1 MTRQRLD
8 AALVARGLARSRGA
22 ATELIRAGAVLVDG
36 LLAHRPAQLVDA
48 DTRLELTH
56 RPAGWV
62 GRAAHKLLVAFEVFG
77 AVDPAPWTVAGRHCL
92 DVGACTGGFT
102 QVMLERG
109 AARVVALDVGHDQLA
124 PTLRAD
130 PRVEEVSGV
139 SIRGVEA
146 TALGGPF
153 DAVVADLSF
162 ISLRLVVPEI
172 AAQIGPEG
180 QAVLLV
186 KPQFEVGR
194 GRLGKNGVV
203 KNPADRVSA
212 VAGVLAACRAAGL
225 APRAVVPTGVP
236 GSTGN
241 HEYLGWVTRRAD
253 LALTDDEAAAAD
265 AVRTFEGR

>member
-1 MTRQRLD
+1 
-8 AALVARGLARSRGA
+8 
-22 ATELIRAGAVLVDG
+22 
-36 LLAHRPAQLVDA
+36 
-48 DTRLELTH
+48 
-56 RPAGWV
+56 
-62 GRAAHKLLVAFEVFG
+62 
-77 AVDPAPWTVAGRHCL
+77 
-92 DVGACTGGFT
+92 
-102 QVMLERG
+102 
-109 AARVVALDVGHDQLA
+109 
-124 PTLRAD
+124 
-130 PRVEEVSGV
+130 
-139 SIRGVEA
+139 
-146 TALGGPF
+146 
-153 DAVVADLSF
+153 
-162 ISLRLVVPEI
+162 
-172 AAQIGPEG
+172 G